1 MTHDFDN
8 DFNFSTSAVADALV
22 RRACHRLVPGC
33 CGVTRATPA
42 EDRRGTDYWVRTASG
57 RIGLDLKLRRKDY
70 GAARGAS
77 IDCVIELDGRGSS
90 GWLMKPRAAPLILFA
105 CIDTSRVAMFE
116 TKMLQTVVMQ
126 NLSRWIANGS
136 AKEFTTESQHRDGR
150 TWTNYAVII
159 SGDLLAS
166 VIDRLEDGYGG
177 AANDGDEQ

>member
-8 DFNFSTSAVADALV
+8 DFNFSSSAAADALA

-33 CGVTRATPA
+33 CGVTKATPA

-77 IDCVIELDGRGSS
+77 LDCVIELDGRGSS
-90 GWLMKPRAAPLILFA
+90 GWLMKPTAAALILFA
-105 CIDTSRVAMFE
+105 CIDTGRVAMFD
-116 TKMLQTVVMQ
+116 TRYLQTVVMQ
-126 NLSRWIANGS
+126 NLSRWVANGS
-136 AKEFTTESQHRDGR
+136 AKELTTESHRDGR

-166 VIDRLEDGYGG
+166 AIDRLQDRCGD
-177 AANDGDEQ
+177 AANDGDEL